1 MQTDQAVPRPF
12 SGSKW
17 PYGDS
22 VTAELIRTLDWAS
35 TSRGPIEDWTAT
47 QRIVTDLLLSSAF
60 PMIALW
66 GPDLTQIYNDG
77 YLALMGDKHPA
88 GMGQS
93 TAACW
98 PEVWSFNEPIYQ
110 RVRKSETVTFEDQ
123 LFPIYRHGFIED
135 AYFSLCYSPIYDELH
150 DVAGILVSVTETTQR
165 VRAVEARERMDTAR
179 KLTDATLALERKQ
192 LQQLFTQAPVFI
204 AVLRGPEHVF
214 ELVNVSYQSIFG
226 TRPLIGRTL
235 EEAIPEAVHQGFVE
249 LLNTVYDSG
258 KSYVA
263 RGVRFD
269 LDLTFSAP
277 RAETYLDFTYQPM
290 REIDGT
296 ISAILVL
303 GVDMTERHLGERAVV
318 QREKLV
324 AVERLASV
332 IAHELNNPLAAVTN
346 LVYLA
351 QMNASSPEI
360 SGYLLSAE
368 RELRRV
374 NALAQQTLRFHKQS
388 TRPSVWSCLDLISNA
403 LMIYETR
410 LLNSQITVKKRKRA
424 QQPVSCVAGEVSQVL
439 GNLISNAI
447 DAMHGVGG
455 TLYLRSRAGRDWRT
469 GRHGLLITVADTG
482 IGMSATTIAHLCEP
496 FFSTKGTSGTGLGL
510 WVSKG
515 IMDNHKGRML
525 VRSSESAKRHGTVFT
540 LFLPFESYA
549 VIEA

>member
-1 MQTDQAVPRPF
+1 LIDQRDPVQAPSGCRSIESSLAICCVADSVLWYSRMQTDQAVPRPF

-192 LQQLFTQAPVFI
+192 LQQLFTQAPVFMWPEESGLI
-204 AVLRGPEHVF
+204 LTSRSVLRGRRHIWI
-214 ELVNVSYQSIFG
+214 S
-226 TRPLIGRTL
+226 RTS
-235 EEAIPEAVHQGFVE
+235 PC
-249 LLNTVYDSG
+249 
-258 KSYVA
+258 
-263 RGVRFD
+263 VR
-269 LDLTFSAP
+269 S
-277 RAETYLDFTYQPM
+277 
-290 REIDGT
+290 
-296 ISAILVL
+296 
-303 GVDMTERHLGERAVV
+303 TERFPP
-318 QREKLV
+318 
-324 AVERLASV
+324 SWC
-332 IAHELNNPLAAVTN
+332 
-346 LVYLA
+346 
-351 QMNASSPEI
+351 
-360 SGYLLSAE
+360 SA
-368 RELRRV
+368 
-374 NALAQQTLRFHKQS
+374 
-388 TRPSVWSCLDLISNA
+388 LI
-403 LMIYETR
+403 
-410 LLNSQITVKKRKRA
+410 
-424 QQPVSCVAGEVSQVL
+424 
-439 GNLISNAI
+439 
-447 DAMHGVGG
+447 
-455 TLYLRSRAGRDWRT
+455 
-469 GRHGLLITVADTG
+469 
-482 IGMSATTIAHLCEP
+482 
-496 FFSTKGTSGTGLGL
+496 
-510 WVSKG
+510 
-515 IMDNHKGRML
+515 
-525 VRSSESAKRHGTVFT
+525 
-540 LFLPFESYA
+540 
-549 VIEA
+549 